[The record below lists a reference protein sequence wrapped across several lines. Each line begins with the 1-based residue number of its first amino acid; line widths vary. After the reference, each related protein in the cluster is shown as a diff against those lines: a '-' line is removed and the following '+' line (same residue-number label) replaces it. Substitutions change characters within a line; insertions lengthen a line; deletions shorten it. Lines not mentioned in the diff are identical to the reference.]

1 MNLTTCSIAA
11 VTAVLVVCPVA
22 WGATKSD
29 LETASLAFEQSALR
43 LGDSDERPS
52 RPIKWTTPIFYVA
65 TNAAGSPTLER
76 LAWAAA
82 QRIAAIAGV
91 PIEEVP
97 NGDSR
102 ANFFVILTENE
113 APAAP
118 GQAGAQTC
126 YARQWW
132 KGWKLT
138 KVELYMNFKNFSRID
153 RCAIHEVLHNF
164 GFMSHPHGADSILS
178 YVFNRRDLT
187 ALDKQLIETLYD
199 PRMTPGLPRA
209 DAAKLGCRILGGKIG
224 ASAPDIEALCQNR
237 R

>member
-1 MNLTTCSIAA
+1 MIHLS
-11 VTAVLVVCPVA
+11 VTAAAMVA
-22 WGATKSD
+22 ACSAASADTKSE
-29 LETASLAFEQSALR
+29 LLAASHAFEQSALR
-43 LGDSDERPS
+43 LGDSDERLS

-65 TNAAGSPTLER
+65 TNASGSPTLER

-82 QRIAAIAGV
+82 RRIAAIAGV
-91 PIEEVP
+91 PIEEVL
-97 NGDSR
+97 NGDGR

-113 APAAP
+113 APAMP

-126 YARQWW
+126 YALQWW
-132 KGWKLT
+132 KAWKLT
-138 KVELYMNFKNFSRID
+138 KVELYINFKNFSRID

-209 DAAKLGCRILGGKIG
+209 DAAKLGCRIMAAKIG
-224 ASAPDIEALCQNR
+224 AVASDIEAVCSAR